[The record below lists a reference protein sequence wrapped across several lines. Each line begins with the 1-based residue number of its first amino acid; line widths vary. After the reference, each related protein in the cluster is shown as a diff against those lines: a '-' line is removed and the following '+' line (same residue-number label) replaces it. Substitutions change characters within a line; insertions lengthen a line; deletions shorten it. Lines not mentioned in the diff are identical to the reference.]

1 MIFCSIILFFYKN
14 AYWMVL
20 NDQEGINPSD
30 VLRGVRQCDMS

>member
-1 MIFCSIILFFYKN
+1 MLFLLYYFIFYKN